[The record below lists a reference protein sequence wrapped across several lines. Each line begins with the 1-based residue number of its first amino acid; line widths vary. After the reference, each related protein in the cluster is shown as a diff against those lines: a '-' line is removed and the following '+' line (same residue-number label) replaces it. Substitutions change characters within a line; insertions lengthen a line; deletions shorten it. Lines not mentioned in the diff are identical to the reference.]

1 MDDIPPRV
9 RNRPVFA
16 ALSPEDE
23 QEFLRQQAG
32 FEAAYRATGDPQA
45 LCHALLHVWSSRQTP
60 PAWVVRDILNALI
73 EQRTD
78 EAAERYRERMRH
90 VQRYLAVRDL
100 RSKGHKKDD
109 ALDQAVEVLARQRAA
124 AARGTIEDSYN
135 RVRRDLERQ
144 RNASEFHYLVVL
156 VPEAARLAPRA
167 DSNLYTADS
176 TIPITAGD
184 TAAPASAPWFMRI
197 AKR

>member
-135 RVRRDLERQ
+135 RLPGWRRGPTRIFIPPTARFRLPLGILRPPHPRHGLCAS
-144 RNASEFHYLVVL
+144 RNADRALPPRPL
-156 VPEAARLAPRA
+156 PERSGLPGHPQ
-167 DSNLYTADS
+167 N
-176 TIPITAGD
+176 
-184 TAAPASAPWFMRI
+184 F
-197 AKR
+197 